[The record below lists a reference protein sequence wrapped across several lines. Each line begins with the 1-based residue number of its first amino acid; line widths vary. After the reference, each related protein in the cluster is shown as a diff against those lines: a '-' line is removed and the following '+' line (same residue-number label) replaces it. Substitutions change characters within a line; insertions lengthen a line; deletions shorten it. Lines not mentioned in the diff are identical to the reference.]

1 MGFLRKSKGFVNNAS
16 ALVRKKSETYALLS
30 APTMDG
36 VAIPNL
42 QALSSGPDRETIKL
56 LVEFARSQFETLGAN
71 GIELKYPG
79 STQLRS
85 SLVDSFSDG
94 RPELGTEIDKALSF
108 SIPGGWLIGEM
119 ENASGVAKLG
129 LSEGH
134 YWSAMVALS
143 VTDGQ
148 DERFSRETHFSCW
161 AAYFVARRGVEAL
174 SEVVSASKGR

>member
-1 MGFLRKSKGFVNNAS
+1 MLGNTHDAVGSCTLSPAVPSFDNFAMAHWEARVGFLRKSKGFVNNAS
-16 ALVRKKSETYALLS
+16 ALVRKKSETYAPLS

-42 QALSSGPDRETIKL
+42 RALSSGPDRETINL

-94 RPELGTEIDKALSF
+94 RPELGTEIDKALSV

-119 ENASGVAKLG
+119 NHESKIWLVQIRNV
-129 LSEGH
+129 
-134 YWSAMVALS
+134 V
-143 VTDGQ
+143 
-148 DERFSRETHFSCW
+148 THFDFKP
-161 AAYFVARRGVEAL
+161 AN
-174 SEVVSASKGR
+174 